1 MLFKKILA
9 VLVIIFLTPIA
20 VECKET
26 KKALIIHSYHQGFG
40 RTDKI
45 QEGLLNIFEQSKYN
59 VEMFVEYLDTK
70 RYKYDEIKNSLHS
83 MLEYKHRGKEFDV
96 VIATD
101 DNAIDFSINHRLLN
115 HIGIK
120 TPIIFCGENRE
131 GPNTHKG
138 VPNIT
143 GVIEH
148 YDILKT
154 IGLIKKLEPYITHI
168 VIITDTNSEAV
179 RDIEVLFNKKEE
191 IETKEGVDLE
201 WIHGWT
207 PKELN
212 IELRALPRTTAI
224 IKTSLSID
232 KEGFYY
238 SLEDSLKIL
247 KDSCPFNIYAM
258 LAFEIIDGVVG
269 GYVIDGY
276 QEGQLTGSLA
286 IKLFEGT
293 PIKDIPVVDFDL
305 NPIMVNYRSAIKLNM
320 DNLPTGTILVNY
332 PYSFYQKNMKM
343 VWLIIIVLF
352 IQLFIIVALIA
363 QSMARKQAE
372 KLLSF
377 NTFVVEHAQDA
388 TFWINSEGRFTWVNS
403 AATKYLGY
411 DREELMG
418 MCMWDIHFDDF
429 NQSDWET
436 HFESIKIKKHA
447 LIEHTHKSK
456 NKKSIPVEVSANYVK
471 FGEKEYVCAFARDI
485 SDRREVFKLIE
496 QNELKYRLLVETTP
510 YGIEELD
517 LDGRVTYINSA
528 FCKMMKMN
536 QDEILGHYIWE
547 FVHNDEKE
555 KLKES
560 ILYLAEHETKP
571 YRHRGKNITKGGRSF
586 DVQVDWDYKR
596 INDKIV
602 GFIGVLTNVS
612 DIVRYQKRQE
622 LSSAILDALNSSL
635 DAETAI
641 KRILGMIKE
650 YTSFDAVAIRLQEDE
665 DYPYYV
671 TSGFHEDFVVSETN
685 LCSRNEVG
693 EIERKSD
700 GTVCLDCM
708 CGAIICGNVDPDL
721 PFFTDGGSFWTN
733 STSDLINEPDAP
745 KNLKEKARNRCN
757 SMGYESVA
765 LIPLVSRSGIN
776 IGLLQLND
784 RRRDMLDMDIIKFF
798 EGLGASIGIALGRK
812 QSEELIRESEEKYRT
827 LYATAP
833 LAIIFWGID
842 CVIQEWNDQ
851 AQSIFG
857 WTKEE
862 VVGQNFLDFLV
873 PDYNIEAVKNVVDNI
888 LNGKLP
894 SNFIN
899 DNNTKSG
906 KIITCEWNNTIVY
919 DKDNVK
925 GVVSLGQDITERY
938 ESDEALRQSEE
949 KFRMSFE
956 TIPDAITIIN
966 TKGEFVDVNEGFI
979 KLSGYSKEE
988 TIGRSVVNLGFWHGE
1003 KQREQFYKILNEK
1016 GSVTS
1021 FRTKLKDKSG
1031 RIGDALISSNF
1042 IDIQGEKHIISITKD
1057 ITASVLAEQA
1067 IRDSEAVFR
1076 TAFETIPDA
1085 VAINDRSTGEY
1096 LHVNEGFLQ
1105 LSGYS
1110 WADLKNKTSLE
1121 AGLWVK
1127 SEFRDRIISQLK
1139 SEGKLSNFEIN
1150 FIKKSGE
1157 IRNGLMSAAS
1167 IKLENRW
1174 CTLTI
1179 TKDIT
1184 ERKIREEELLE
1195 KERQIRKASKMEAV
1209 GTLAGG
1215 VAHDFNNIIQ
1225 IISGNVQLLL
1235 MESESESD
1243 FMKTKLDSIYSA
1255 TVRGA
1260 DLSRRLLTFS
1270 RNVESI
1276 LQPTD
1281 VNAEIRLAHKLLDR
1295 SISGPVMINID
1306 LDLDKNLSL
1315 AVADPAQLNQVIT
1328 NLCINAK
1335 DAMPLGGHVLISTK
1349 NVELDEIYC
1358 QGFHDIQ
1365 PGNYV
1370 RITVADEGEGMTQE
1384 IQERIFEPFFTTKEP
1399 GKGTGLGLAVV
1410 YGIIKNHHGHITV
1423 YSCPGKGTEFKVFL
1437 KVSEEKCNSL
1447 VIPEPLLVGGKETI
1461 LVIDDEDAIR
1471 TIGIEI
1477 LSKYGYKVLSAC
1489 DGKEGLDIYQKN
1501 FSDINLVILDLI
1513 MPEISGT
1520 EVLMKIIEIN
1530 PNAKVIVASGYSAN
1544 GPVRDAISKGAKRFI
1559 DKPYTLRQLIESVRQ
1574 VLDNEGDK

>member
-1 MLFKKILA
+1 ML
-9 VLVIIFLTPIA
+9 
-20 VECKET
+20 
-26 KKALIIHSYHQGFG
+26 
-40 RTDKI
+40 
-45 QEGLLNIFEQSKYN
+45 
-59 VEMFVEYLDTK
+59 M
-70 RYKYDEIKNSLHS
+70 
-83 MLEYKHRGKEFDV
+83 
-96 VIATD
+96 
-101 DNAIDFSINHRLLN
+101 
-115 HIGIK
+115 
-120 TPIIFCGENRE
+120 
-131 GPNTHKG
+131 
-138 VPNIT
+138 
-143 GVIEH
+143 
-148 YDILKT
+148 
-154 IGLIKKLEPYITHI
+154 
-168 VIITDTNSEAV
+168 
-179 RDIEVLFNKKEE
+179 
-191 IETKEGVDLE
+191 
-201 WIHGWT
+201 
-207 PKELN
+207 
-212 IELRALPRTTAI
+212 
-224 IKTSLSID
+224 
-232 KEGFYY
+232 
-238 SLEDSLKIL
+238 
-247 KDSCPFNIYAM
+247 KD
-258 LAFEIIDGVVG
+258 
-269 GYVIDGY
+269 
-276 QEGQLTGSLA
+276 
-286 IKLFEGT
+286 
-293 PIKDIPVVDFDL
+293 
-305 NPIMVNYRSAIKLNM
+305 
-320 DNLPTGTILVNY
+320 
-332 PYSFYQKNMKM
+332 
-343 VWLIIIVLF
+343 
-352 IQLFIIVALIA
+352 
-363 QSMARKQAE
+363 
-372 KLLSF
+372 LLS
-377 NTFVVEHAQDA
+377 
-388 TFWINSEGRFTWVNS
+388 
-403 AATKYLGY
+403 
-411 DREELMG
+411 
-418 MCMWDIHFDDF
+418 
-429 NQSDWET
+429 
-436 HFESIKIKKHA
+436 
-447 LIEHTHKSK
+447 
-456 NKKSIPVEVSANYVK
+456 
-471 FGEKEYVCAFARDI
+471 
-485 SDRREVFKLIE
+485 
-496 QNELKYRLLVETTP
+496 
-510 YGIEELD
+510 
-517 LDGRVTYINSA
+517 
-528 FCKMMKMN
+528 
-536 QDEILGHYIWE
+536 
-547 FVHNDEKE
+547 
-555 KLKES
+555 
-560 ILYLAEHETKP
+560 
-571 YRHRGKNITKGGRSF
+571 
-586 DVQVDWDYKR
+586 
-596 INDKIV
+596 
-602 GFIGVLTNVS
+602 
-612 DIVRYQKRQE
+612 
-622 LSSAILDALNSSL
+622 
-635 DAETAI
+635 
-641 KRILGMIKE
+641 
-650 YTSFDAVAIRLQEDE
+650 
-665 DYPYYV
+665 
-671 TSGFHEDFVVSETN
+671 
-685 LCSRNEVG
+685 
-693 EIERKSD
+693 
-700 GTVCLDCM
+700 
-708 CGAIICGNVDPDL
+708 
-721 PFFTDGGSFWTN
+721 
-733 STSDLINEPDAP
+733 
-745 KNLKEKARNRCN
+745 
-757 SMGYESVA
+757 
-765 LIPLVSRSGIN
+765 
-776 IGLLQLND
+776 
-784 RRRDMLDMDIIKFF
+784 
-798 EGLGASIGIALGRK
+798 
-812 QSEELIRESEEKYRT
+812 
-827 LYATAP
+827 
-833 LAIIFWGID
+833 
-842 CVIQEWNDQ
+842 
-851 AQSIFG
+851 
-857 WTKEE
+857 
-862 VVGQNFLDFLV
+862 
-873 PDYNIEAVKNVVDNI
+873 
-888 LNGKLP
+888 
-894 SNFIN
+894 
-899 DNNTKSG
+899 
-906 KIITCEWNNTIVY
+906 
-919 DKDNVK
+919 
-925 GVVSLGQDITERY
+925 
-938 ESDEALRQSEE
+938 
-949 KFRMSFE
+949 
-956 TIPDAITIIN
+956 
-966 TKGEFVDVNEGFI
+966 
-979 KLSGYSKEE
+979 
-988 TIGRSVVNLGFWHGE
+988 NLGFWHGE